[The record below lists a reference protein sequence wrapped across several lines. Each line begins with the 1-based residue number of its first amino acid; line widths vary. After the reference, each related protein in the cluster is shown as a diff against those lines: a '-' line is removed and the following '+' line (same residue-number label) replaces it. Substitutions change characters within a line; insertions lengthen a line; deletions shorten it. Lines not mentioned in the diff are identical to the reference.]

1 MGRGIGGSLG
11 SSKGRGIGGATGSSK
26 GGHHSLLGKILGG
39 TAKLGENFATDVSH
53 AVTGLPTGL
62 AMTVEHP
69 VRAGKTIARQTWHD
83 WAPLVE
89 GHPGKFLKQ
98 TYDHPLAPLLDV
110 ATVFSA
116 GAGAASKIG
125 DASLA
130 LGSDSTLAKAAS
142 ALGKSHV
149 RTVED
154 TKGAALGAAGKPMTK
169 TYSAN
174 AGANLR
180 RFLANRAMLH
190 LEPHLP
196 AWFKQSAREGRLYSR
211 LTHVE
216 DAHKLFAQHVQ
227 TTALLKAAKVMT
239 DPSVQKIIHPAL
251 LQHAFTSLHRFATPK
266 DAAAGLTKDEVY
278 VLRGDHA
285 ASMLKY
291 KPKSTIEQR
300 FQRFG
305 RDFTTTDPAKAAF
318 DLHSGKLLVV
328 RKDVAK
334 HYGMEGANSAT
345 FLKRLPGKATTW
357 WKRINV
363 GYAPRTVANNAVGN
377 WFMYAMRTAGH
388 GGARGLVDAIRHT
401 HGVRAANAAFKDMHS
416 HILETQG
423 ADQAARFLAAAHPA
437 LHEAPNVDAIRN
449 AFGERA
455 ASAVMRPPN
464 WVDKYFKNEI
474 GNTFGHALDMASAG
488 EKGVRGHLEGAAKSG
503 FYPLVHRVA
512 DQPVRV
518 ASLYQFMRRAPEVRQ
533 YLKAHPGETI
543 DSAISKVLDKNP
555 NALRDRAVAHVRS
568 VAGDYVTRGPVE
580 KLVSNIVPF
589 YLWDKHILQH
599 MGAMASE
606 QPGRLALTQNVSRMG
621 NDEIQKLLGDLPSY
635 LGNVL
640 PLEALGMHTHGARTP
655 IVSTQG
661 LNPYATV
668 GDLAKT
674 AAAFTTGGGA
684 RQGADAASNLSPL
697 LTGLIEQIS
706 GRRIG
711 SGSPV
716 PTHGGV
722 LPGMVVNTA
731 ENLGY
736 GKLIESLLGHGQ
748 GDTTKSGN
756 PTLYSHSQKEL
767 ISSLLGIP
775 IKQLSQQA
783 AAAAAAKEH
792 PKKRGHRGIG
802 GV

>member
-11 SSKGRGIGGATGSSK
+11 SSSGRGIGGATGSKS
-26 GGHHSLLGKILGG
+26 GHSSLFTRVLGG
-39 TAKLGENFATDVSH
+39 TAKLGEHFASDVSN

-69 VRAGKTIARQTWHD
+69 VRSGKAIVRQTWHD
-83 WAPLVE
+83 WAPLAE
-89 GHPGKFLKQ
+89 GHPVKFLKQ

-116 GAGAASKIG
+116 GAGAAAKLG
-125 DASLA
+125 DASVA
-130 LGSDSTLAKAAS
+130 LGSDSALAKAAS
-142 ALGKSHV
+142 ELGKSRV
-149 RTVED
+149 RYVND
-154 TKGAALGAAGKPMTK
+154 TKGAEAGAAGKPMIK

-180 RFLANRAMLH
+180 RFIANRAMLH

-196 AWFKQSAREGRLYSR
+196 AWFKQSAREGRLYAR

-251 LQHAFTSLHRFATPK
+251 LQHAFTALHRFATPK

-278 VLRGDHA
+278 VLRGDY
-285 ASMLKY
+285 ASKLFKY
-291 KPKSTIEQR
+291 KPRSSIEQR
-300 FQRFG
+300 FNRFG
-305 RDFTTTDPAKAAF
+305 RDFTTTDPAKAEF

-328 RKDVAK
+328 RKDMAK
-334 HYGMEGANSAT
+334 RYGAEGANSAT

-388 GGARGLVDAIRHT
+388 GGARGLIDAIRHT
-401 HGVRAANAAFKDMHS
+401 HGVRAANAAFKDMHA

-437 LHEAPNVDAIRN
+437 LHDAPNVDAIRN
-449 AFGERA
+449 VFGERA
-455 ASAVMRPPN
+455 ANAVARHPN
-464 WVDKYFKNEI
+464 WVDKHFKNEI
-474 GNTFGHALDMASAG
+474 GNTFGHALEMTSAG
-488 EKGVRGHLEGAAKSG
+488 EKGIRGHLAGAAKSG
-503 FYPLVHRVA
+503 FYPLVHQVA

-518 ASLYQFMRRAPEVRQ
+518 ASLYHFMRRAPEVKQFLR
-533 YLKAHPGETI
+533 AHPGETI
-543 DSAISKVLDKNP
+543 DSAISKVLERNP
-555 NALRDRAVAHVRS
+555 NALRERAVAHVRS
-568 VAGDYVTRGPVE
+568 VAGDYVTRGPIE

-621 NDEIQKLLGDLPSY
+621 NDEIKKLLGELPSY

-640 PLEALGMHTHGARTP
+640 PLEALGLHTHGDRTP
-655 IVSTQG
+655 ILSTQG

-706 GRRIG
+706 GHRIG
-711 SGSPV
+711 SNAPV
-716 PTHGGV
+716 PQHGGV
-722 LPGMVVNTA
+722 LPGMLVNTA

-748 GDTTKSGN
+748 GSTTSKGN
-756 PTLYSHSQKEL
+756 PTLYSHSRDEL

-775 IKQLSQQA
+775 IKKLSEAA
-783 AAAAAAKEH
+783 AAAAAAKEN